1 MALSPPTGLTDPRPE
16 RRGLDGSQDVRFQL
30 FGQGVASG
38 DPRLASGF
46 PGGGGLQAAMHF
58 GVASSPDAGFQDAAR
73 GWEGS

>member
-16 RRGLDGSQDVRFQL
+16 RRRPDSFQDVRFQL

-46 PGGGGLQAAMHF
+46 LEGPLQAAMHF
-58 GVASSPDAGFQDAAR
+58 GVASSPDAGL
-73 GWEGS
+73 